1 MQLTATLAAIASL
14 TIVSAG
20 PLSLNLPPQNSTI
33 TGVNTCGNQ
42 TYNPAMYK
50 CWPGSIL
57 CPTMNGT
64 VTLPCVTGN
73 GIEGF
78 DCYLP
83 SQYACLN
90 ATLISLPSAAV
101 TNSTNLTSDIQTLA

>member
-1 MQLTATLAAIASL
+1 MQLTATLAALAPL
-14 TIVSAG
+14 TVVSAS
-20 PLSLNLPPQNSTI
+20 PLSWDLPGQNSTI
-33 TGVNTCGNQ
+33 TSVSTCGNQ

-73 GIEGF
+73 GVEGF

-83 SQYACLN
+83 SLYTCLN
-90 ATLISLPSAAV
+90 ATLISLPSAAA
-101 TNSTNLTSDIQTLA
+101 TNRTNLTSNFQTLA